1 MLVRLKKDRNIFP
14 YKDFLIS
21 PIIYH
26 FSYFLDEDKQTF
38 ASQLLAANSKIED
51 QNKALRSVVN
61 IRTYYDTLQTT
72 NFLVVRVLSGI
83 SNCAWKLVW
92 GQDIHLNSSYWTPNL
107 R

>member
-26 FSYFLDEDKQTF
+26 ISYFLDEDKETF

-72 NFLVVRVLSGI
+72 NSLVVRVLSGI

-92 GQDIHLNSSYWTPNL
+92 VKTFTLTLPIGRPT
-107 R
+107 